1 MAVVTYKDQKRTKR
15 TSQSSQVFKGF
26 STQGREFLDR
36 KLYDVE
42 LVKQDLLNHFNIRK
56 GEKLENPDFG
66 TNIWLYLFDPLDD
79 DTKNAVIRDVE
90 EVINYDPRVT
100 LDQIEVQE
108 AEQGL
113 SVKMTVLYIGYAIGE
128 TINLLFD
135 SEQGL
140 LQGPGQF
147 FNSSTANY

>member
-1 MAVVTYKDQKRTKR
+1 MAIVNFKDQKRTTR
-15 TSQSSQVFKGF
+15 TSQQTQLFKGF
-26 STQGREFLDR
+26 STQGREFQDA

-79 DTKNAVIRDVE
+79 DTKNAVISEVE
-90 EVINYDPRVT
+90 QVVNYDPRVT

-108 AEQGL
+108 YEQGL
-113 SVKMTVLYIGYAIGE
+113 QVKMTVLYIGYAIRE

-135 SEQGL
+135 NDQGL
-140 LQGPGQF
+140 LQGPGQI
-147 FNSSTANY
+147 SPASTSTY

>member
-1 MAVVTYKDQKRTKR
+1 MAVVNFSDSKNTKQ
-15 TSQSSQVFKGF
+15 TSVNSQIFKGV
-26 STQGREFLDR
+26 STQGREFKDP

-66 TNIWLYLFDPLDD
+66 TNIWLYVFDPLDEE
-79 DTKNAVIRDVE
+79 TKNLVIEDVE
-90 EVINYDPRVT
+90 TVVNYDPRVT

-108 AEQGL
+108 SDHGL

-135 SEQGL
+135 QNQGL
-140 LQGPGQF
+140 LVGPGQV
-147 FNSSTANY
+147 FNSQTSTY

>member
-1 MAVVTYKDQKRTKR
+1 MAVVNFSDQKRTKQ
-15 TSQSSQVFKGF
+15 TSVNSQIFKGF
-26 STQGREFLDR
+26 STQGREFKDP

-66 TNIWLYLFDPLDD
+66 TNIWLYVFDPLDD
-79 DTKNAVIRDVE
+79 ETKNLVIEDVE
-90 EVINYDPRVT
+90 SVVNYDPRVT

-108 AEQGL
+108 SDHGL
-113 SVKMTVLYIGYAIGE
+113 SVKMTVLYIGYALGE

-135 SEQGL
+135 QNRGL
-140 LQGPGQF
+140 LQGPGQVF
-147 FNSSTANY
+147 SSSSTNY

>member
-26 STQGREFLDR
+26 STQGREFLDP

>member
-1 MAVVTYKDQKRTKR
+1 MAVVNFADQKRTKQ
-15 TSQSSQVFKGF
+15 TSLNTQIFKGF
-26 STQGREFLDR
+26 STQGREFKDA

-66 TNIWLYLFDPLDD
+66 TNIWLYVFDPLDEE
-79 DTKNAVIRDVE
+79 TKNLVIEDVE
-90 EVINYDPRVT
+90 SVINYDPRVT

-108 AEQGL
+108 SDHGL

-135 SEQGL
+135 QNQGL
-140 LQGPGQF
+140 LQGPGQVF
-147 FNSSTANY
+147 TSSSSSY

>member
-1 MAVVTYKDQKRTKR
+1 MAIVSFKDSKRTTR
-15 TSQSSQVFKGF
+15 TPKNQVFSGF
-26 STQGREFLDR
+26 STQGRTFQDP

-66 TNIWLYLFDPLDD
+66 TNVWLYLFDPLDD

-108 AEQGL
+108 YEQGL
-113 SVKMTVLYIGYAIGE
+113 SVKMT
-128 TINLLFD
+128 
-135 SEQGL
+135 
-140 LQGPGQF
+140 
-147 FNSSTANY
+147 

>member
-1 MAVVTYKDQKRTKR
+1 MAIVNFKDQKTTTR
-15 TSQSSQVFKGF
+15 TSQQTQLFKGF
-26 STQGREFLDR
+26 STQGREFQDA

-79 DTKNAVIRDVE
+79 DTKNAVISEVE
-90 EVINYDPRVT
+90 SVVNYDPRVT

-108 AEQGL
+108 YEQGL
-113 SVKMTVLYIGYAIGE
+113 QVKMTVLYIGYAIRE

-135 SEQGL
+135 GEQGL
-140 LQGPGQF
+140 LQGPGQI
-147 FNSSTANY
+147 SSATTTSY

>member
-1 MAVVTYKDQKRTKR
+1 MAVVNFSDSKNTKQ
-15 TSQSSQVFKGF
+15 TSVNSQIFKGF
-26 STQGREFLDR
+26 STQGREFKDP

-66 TNIWLYLFDPLDD
+66 TNIWLYVFDPLDEE
-79 DTKNAVIRDVE
+79 TKNLVIEDVE
-90 EVINYDPRVT
+90 
-100 LDQIEVQE
+100 IEVQE
-108 AEQGL
+108 SDHGL

-135 SEQGL
+135 QNQGL
-140 LQGPGQF
+140 LVGPGQV
-147 FNSSTANY
+147 FNSQTSTY

>member
-1 MAVVTYKDQKRTKR
+1 MAIVNFKDQKTTTR
-15 TSQSSQVFKGF
+15 TSQQTQLFKGF
-26 STQGREFLDR
+26 STQGREFQDA

-79 DTKNAVIRDVE
+79 DTKNAVISEVE
-90 EVINYDPRVT
+90 TVVNYDPRVT
-100 LDQIEVQE
+100 LDQIEVVDYE
-108 AEQGL
+108 NGL
-113 SVKMTVLYIGYAIGE
+113 QVKMTVLYIGYAIRE

-135 SEQGL
+135 DNQGL
-140 LQGPGQF
+140 LQGPGQI
-147 FNSSTANY
+147 SSASTSSY

>member
-1 MAVVTYKDQKRTKR
+1 MAIVNFKDQKRTTR
-15 TSQSSQVFKGF
+15 TSQQTQLFKGF
-26 STQGREFLDR
+26 STQGREFQDA

-79 DTKNAVIRDVE
+79 DTKNAVISEVE
-90 EVINYDPRVT
+90 SVVNYDPRVT

-108 AEQGL
+108 YEQGL
-113 SVKMTVLYIGYAIGE
+113 QVKMTVLYIGYAIRE

-135 SEQGL
+135 GEQGL
-140 LQGPGQF
+140 LQGPNQI
-147 FNSSTANY
+147 SSATTTSY

>member
-1 MAVVTYKDQKRTKR
+1 MAVVNFSDSKSTKQ
-15 TSQSSQVFKGF
+15 TSVNTQIFKGF
-26 STQGREFLDR
+26 STQGREFKDP

-66 TNIWLYLFDPLDD
+66 TNIWLYVFDPLDEE
-79 DTKNAVIRDVE
+79 TKNLVIEDVE
-90 EVINYDPRVT
+90 SVINYDPRVT

-108 AEQGL
+108 SDHGL
-113 SVKMTVLYIGYAIGE
+113 SVKMTVLYIGYALGE

-135 SEQGL
+135 QNQGL
-140 LQGPGQF
+140 LQGPGQVF
-147 FNSSTANY
+147 TSSSSTY

>member
-1 MAVVTYKDQKRTKR
+1 MAVVNFSDSKSTKQ
-15 TSQSSQVFKGF
+15 TSVNTQIFKGF
-26 STQGREFLDR
+26 STQGREFKDP

-66 TNIWLYLFDPLDD
+66 TNIWLYVFDPLDEE
-79 DTKNAVIRDVE
+79 TKNLVIEDVE
-90 EVINYDPRVT
+90 SVINYDPRVT

-108 AEQGL
+108 SDHGL
-113 SVKMTVLYIGYAIGE
+113 SVKMTVLYIGYALGE

-135 SEQGL
+135 QNQGL
-140 LQGPGQF
+140 LQGPGQVF
-147 FNSSTANY
+147 TSSSSSY